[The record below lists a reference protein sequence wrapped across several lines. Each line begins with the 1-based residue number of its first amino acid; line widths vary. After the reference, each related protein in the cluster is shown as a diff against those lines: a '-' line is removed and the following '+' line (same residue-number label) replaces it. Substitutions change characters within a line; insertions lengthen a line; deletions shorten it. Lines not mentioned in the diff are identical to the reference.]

1 LSQRLQS
8 IGVRVSETKPET
20 RIATPMVTANSW
32 NSRPMS
38 PPRKSTGMNTATS
51 ERVMEM
57 TVKVI
62 SRLPVIAASS
72 TGSPRS
78 MWRTMF
84 SRTTMASSTT
94 KPTARV
100 SAMRD
105 RLSRLKPSRYI
116 TAKVATIDIGRA
128 RLGIAVARMLRRK
141 RKITITTRPSAR

>member
-1 LSQRLQS
+1 
-8 IGVRVSETKPET
+8 
-20 RIATPMVTANSW
+20 MVTANSS

-51 ERVMEM
+51 EMVIEI

-62 SRLPVIAASS
+62 SRLPLIAAAR

-84 SRTTMASSTT
+84 SSTTIASSTT

-100 SAMRD
+100 SAISDM
-105 RLSRLKPSRYI
+105 LSRLYPSRYM
-116 TAKVATIDIGRA
+116 TANVATMDIGSA
-128 RLGIAVARMLRRK
+128 RLGIAVARTFRRK
-141 RKITITTRPSAR
+141 RKITITTRQSAR